1 MQKNTVTLKIS
12 SLIKSLKEFRNE
24 GFKYVDI
31 SILESEFDEDFQENI
46 PANLCLEAY
55 EELNDSDFAEED
67 FLVSLK

>member
-46 PANLCLEAY
+46 PAKLCLEAY

-67 FLVSLK
+67 FLSSLK